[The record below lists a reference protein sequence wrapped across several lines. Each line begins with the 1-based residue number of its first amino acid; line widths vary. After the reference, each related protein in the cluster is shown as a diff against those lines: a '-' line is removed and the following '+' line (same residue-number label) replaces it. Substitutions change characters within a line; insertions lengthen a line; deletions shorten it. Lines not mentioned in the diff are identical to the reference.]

1 MGRFQ
6 LLPSQRRVEDNGA
19 EGTRVQQSRQR
30 ALGEGRPTLRLELSH
45 QVDDSGRMGREHR
58 GQGCEV
64 SNTASMK
71 EDET

>member
-30 ALGEGRPTLRLELSH
+30 ASGEGRPTLRLELSH
-45 QVDDSGRMGREHR
+45 QVDDSGRKRAGNVGAKDVKFLIRP
-58 GQGCEV
+58 
-64 SNTASMK
+64 T
-71 EDET
+71 